1 MGSLLQANAG
11 RAWAEDAPDQ
21 AVPHE
26 GAPMLQQGAQNQ
38 AAPNLAAGLSGA
50 WLYQVQPSPGVWLQ
64 GTRARP
70 VDVIL
75 SEVLGMPKAS
85 TPL

>member
-1 MGSLLQANAG
+1 M
-11 RAWAEDAPDQ
+11 RAWTKAAPDQ

-26 GAPMLQQGAQNQ
+26 GALVEAVLQQEVPKQEAAPDQ
-38 AAPNLAAGLSGA
+38 AAPNQAAGLSGA

-70 VDVIL
+70 VNVIL
-75 SEVLGMPKAS
+75 SEVLGMPKVS